1 MVVGETHHFRK
12 SPDEFWL
19 FAHHFMRPSFEG
31 PEEPSRRQ
39 SATPLHARG
48 EARSLRF
55 GVWCVSSLRVWRS
68 LSDFFR
74 GCWKISHKIMKS
86 CLWWKIHTKST
97 RTSDEPTLWVGE
109 FKVIPGMAGLLDMW
123 WDKKVSTKVS
133 NELERSLG
141 NRNDHENSISS
152 GTICSPPKTNS
163 KHYISSS
170 QDGPKFCNHS
180 KV

>member
-12 SPDEFWL
+12 SPDECWL

-133 NELERSLG
+133 NELERSW
-141 NRNDHENSISS
+141 
-152 GTICSPPKTNS
+152 GTEMTMKTQFHLARFFPPQRPTQS
-163 KHYISSS
+163 TIFHSSS
-170 QDGPKFCNHS
+170 QDGPKFLQPL
-180 KV
+180 